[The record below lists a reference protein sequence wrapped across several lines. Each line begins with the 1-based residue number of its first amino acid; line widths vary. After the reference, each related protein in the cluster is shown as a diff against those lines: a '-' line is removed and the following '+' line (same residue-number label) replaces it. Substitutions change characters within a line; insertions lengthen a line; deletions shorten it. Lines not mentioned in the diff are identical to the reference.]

1 MSSALGFLGLEKPH
15 FFSNAC
21 PIVVDF
27 IVTAFFDLA
36 LYRGYC
42 FCFLEYIGV
51 INDGIIHDEY
61 DIMTKSGVSFEV
73 KTARKGRTNNTFQF
87 NGINPRYNYDFLICL
102 GVCEDK
108 LLYRIFKKDEINYIH
123 KERKY
128 FMKQNEFKKQLV
140 PMNPDNQVNYKL
152 TLNIKELKE
161 ITNLI
166 KELERVLGLD

>member
-1 MSSALGFLGLEKPH
+1 M
-15 FFSNAC
+15 
-21 PIVVDF
+21 
-27 IVTAFFDLA
+27 
-36 LYRGYC
+36 
-42 FCFLEYIGV
+42 
-51 INDGIIHDEY
+51 
-61 DIMTKSGVSFEV
+61 
-73 KTARKGRTNNTFQF
+73 
-87 NGINPRYNYDFLICL
+87 ICL

-108 LLYRIFKKDEINYIH
+108 LLYRIFKKDEINCIH

-161 ITNLI
+161 ITSLI